1 MTFKHPYH
9 KSTVF
14 QGFQGLEK
22 AVMNFKY
29 LQALQGPVQTLQY
42 L

>member
-9 KSTVF
+9 KSTV
-14 QGFQGLEK
+14 FQGLEK